1 MNPPTA
7 IAAARKPV
15 ASAERS
21 RKTPAT
27 GVDVIMSPSLPS
39 RYAHVVRKSEQL
51 GVNNVLG
58 VRTQDV
64 EIAVRLKPRGSRD
77 ELLGMRDGVLEAKVT
92 APPVDGRAN
101 KALCKLVAK
110 RVGVAPSRVSVV
122 RGPKSREKVVRVEGV
137 DRDAVETALEGL

>member
-1 MNPPTA
+1 M
-7 IAAARKPV
+7 
-15 ASAERS
+15 
-21 RKTPAT
+21 
-27 GVDVIMSPSLPS
+27 
-39 RYAHVVRKSEQL
+39 
-51 GVNNVLG
+51 
-58 VRTQDV
+58 
-64 EIAVRLKPRGSRD
+64 EIRVRLKPRGSRD

-122 RGPKSREKVVRVEGV
+122 RGAKSREKVLRVEGV